1 VISATIVLTGHA
13 KCFDVLKFCH
23 GCNLSLLQD
32 PCIGNVFSIGS
43 EISKLE
49 GCYLYWD
56 KRGKRFIRSGKVSG
70 GLRGENGGRT
80 FAQRDREHKKGSEL
94 KCFQDRQSKFYTKY
108 PSTDS
113 ASKSTEPWGYF
124 ENLIQFSGF
133 AIDRTK
139 KTLVE
144 SICEEANGFMRWP
157 KNTIQRLSKDG
168 SIRGNEMVNAK
179 LELVAYLYELA
190 YDLCISQQ
198 DNVSQSPG
206 FEKYLGQFGRGR
218 EE

>member
-1 VISATIVLTGHA
+1 MSTEVSDWSAGKKPSQRIIKNHCRNLNLC
-13 KCFDVLKFCH
+13 KDVLL
-23 GCNLSLLQD
+23 GTT
-32 PCIGNVFSIGS
+32 V
-43 EISKLE
+43 EITKSARE
-49 GCYLYWD
+49 TSP
-56 KRGKRFIRSGKVSG
+56 ISGM
-70 GLRGENGGRT
+70 L
-80 FAQRDREHKKGSEL
+80 
-94 KCFQDRQSKFYTKY
+94 
-108 PSTDS
+108 
-113 ASKSTEPWGYF
+113 
-124 ENLIQFSGF
+124 QFSGF

-179 LELVAYLYELA
+179 LELVAYLYELG